1 MVKKRKNK
9 IYGNWTMTA
18 PDGTVMCRCDEKRAN
33 WYLDRNL
40 ATIQSPLVIRLNFV
54 PKGFGH
60 SDDLYC
66 LSSKENICV
75 VCGNKEALELTKH
88 HCVPKQYRKNFPD
101 KLKRHNSHDIVP
113 ICYKCHEEYEMIALD
128 FKRVIAKEVG
138 IELHVPYKYDKALVV
153 ITGLA
158 YAIIEHGH
166 KMPLERKA
174 ALMKKISD
182 YFEKE
187 IKEEELADIAG
198 TKIVPINIKHVD
210 DHGKFVVDQLED
222 LEAIE
227 VFVQRWRKHFVDT
240 MKPKFLPAYWDEYK
254 PLKSLVHA

>member
-1 MVKKRKNK
+1 
-9 IYGNWTMTA
+9 MTA
-18 PDGTVMCRCDEKRAN
+18 PDGTVMCRCDEKRAK

-40 ATIQSPLVIRLNFV
+40 ATVMSKSPLVIRLSFE

-60 SDDLYC
+60 SDDLYY

-88 HCVPKQYRKNFPD
+88 HCVPKQYRKNFPN
-101 KLKRHNSHDIVP
+101 KLKKHNSHDIVS
-113 ICYKCHEEYEMIALD
+113 ICYKCHEDYETIALD
-128 FKRVIAKEVG
+128 FKRIIAREVG
-138 IELHVPYKYDKALVV
+138 IELHVPYKYDKALRM

-174 ALMKKISD
+174 ALMKEISD

-187 IKEEELADIAG
+187 IKEEELVNIAG
-198 TKIVPINIKHVD
+198 TEIVPIDIKHV

-222 LEAIE
+222 FEAIE
-227 VFVQRWRKHFVDT
+227 TFVQRWRKHFVDT
-240 MKPKFLPAYWDEYK
+240 MKPQFLPDYWDEYK
-254 PLKSLVHA
+254 PLKSLIHT